1 MKLRNLI
8 IASMA
13 FFAFAACEDGPAGVS
28 LPVSV
33 QPFSDVSFSV
43 GEETAEGYVEGN
55 SIIVAFNNADAVSNV
70 KVDVKVKPGFTLTYP
85 ANPDAADFS
94 KTPVLIFENSRGAEF
109 KYFITFTSNAF
120 PLYDIQKVAVDGLEA
135 GEQLTLDNTERKLIV
150 AFTKAMEAENI
161 TLSFGKGSLVAGFV
175 PQDDLSFDFTTSLEQ
190 TITFTKAVEGSDP
203 LQVEYQ
209 LVLDMSAVVLQYPA
223 DMGFQDITAT
233 YVDPAAYPYIKV
245 YRTERVPAVPVDI
258 MGPAEVANSNGDI
271 ITSQVLKDS
280 YGGWHKDTP
289 NMWGFN
295 NVWVWSKLYDIED
308 DAFSLYGDWEEERRT
323 IEEIVPIVMVVI
335 DAKAVKGG
343 IEANAESGVDITA
356 LDNLISV
363 TGTPKFDALHILDN
377 GEYVINQKSANSTPG
392 EVYADNDISYR
403 AAVGFDAEGK
413 MSFATMYTENNVIQQ
428 IDFIKAGGDITGTV
442 AAAYDW
448 NIVEAATNFPYLYR
462 NGYAVKKMDQVLN
475 DGSTY
480 SDWVPAHNYD
490 DPADALGHGT
500 RGYGNSRAIIGRTW
514 DGKITIAVC
523 PIGWEEGATADP
535 ASPYYGRYYQPHGYS
550 LNQLTY
556 LMVKLGWRDVFPLGS
571 GAEWSVDGSSQ
582 AYRANIKINGQLVLS
597 EDDYTTTSG
606 NKTTVHGN
614 VSPIA
619 PSYCVTFDPKTAN

>member
-8 IASMA
+8 FASMA
-13 FFAFAACEDGPAGVS
+13 FFAFAACEDEPADVS
-28 LPVSV
+28 LPVSE
-33 QPFSDVSFSV
+33 QPFSDVSFTV
-43 GEETAEGYVEGN
+43 GEEIAAGVVDGN
-55 SIIVAFNNADAVSNV
+55 TIIVAFNNVNSFSNV
-70 KVDVKVKPGFTLTYP
+70 KVNITEKPGFTLTYP
-85 ANPDAADFS
+85 TNPEAADFS
-94 KTPVLIFENSRGAEF
+94 KTPVLIFENSRGKEF
-109 KYFITFTSNAF
+109 KYFITFTSNSF
-120 PLYDIQKVAVDGLEA
+120 PLYNIQKVTVDGFEA
-135 GEQLTLDNTERKLIV
+135 GEQITLDNAERKLTV
-150 AFTKAMEAENI
+150 AFTKTMEAENI
-161 TLSFGKGSLVAGFV
+161 TLSFGKGALVAGFV

-190 TITFTKAVEGSDP
+190 TLTFTKAVEGSDP
-203 LQVEYQ
+203 LQVEYKI
-209 LVLDMSAVVLQYPA
+209 VLDMSAVVLRSPA
-223 DMGFQDITAT
+223 DMGFRDITAT
-233 YVDPAAYPYIKV
+233 FVDPAAYPYIKV
-245 YRTERVPAVPVDI
+245 YRTERVPVVPVDI
-258 MGPAEVANSNGDI
+258 MGPAEVMNSKGEI

-289 NMWGFN
+289 NMWGYN
-295 NVWVWSKLYDIED
+295 NVWAWSKLYDIED
-308 DAFSLYGDWEEERRT
+308 DAFSLYGDWEEDRRT
-323 IEEIVPIVMVVI
+323 IEEIVPIVMLVI

-356 LDNLISV
+356 LNNLISV

-377 GEYVINQKSANSTPG
+377 GEYAINQKSANTSPN
-392 EVYADNDISYR
+392 ENIYAGNDISYR

-413 MSFATMYTENNVIQQ
+413 MSFATMYTEGGVIQQ
-428 IDFIKAGGDITGTV
+428 IDFIKAGGDVPGTV

-448 NIVEAATNFPYLYR
+448 NVVEAATNFPYLYR
-462 NGYAVKKMDQVLN
+462 NGYAVRKMDQILN

-480 SDWVPAHNYD
+480 SEWVPANNE

-523 PIGWEEGATADP
+523 PIGWEEGATDDA

-556 LMVKLGWRDVFPLGS
+556 LMVQLGWRDVFPLGS
-571 GAEWSVDGSSQ
+571 GAEWSIDGSSQ

-597 EDDYTTTSG
+597 KDDYTTTSG

-619 PSYCVTFDPKTAN
+619 PSYCVTFDPKTIN

>member
-1 MKLRNLI
+1 MKSRNLI
-8 IASMA
+8 FALTA
-13 FFAFAACEDGPAGVS
+13 FFAFAACEDEPAGDS

-33 QPFSDVSFSV
+33 QPFSDVSFTV
-43 GEETAEGYVEGN
+43 GGETAAGFVEGN
-55 SIIVAFNNADAVSNV
+55 SIIVAFDDANTFSNV
-70 KVDVKVKPGFTLTYP
+70 KVDVKVIPGFTLTYP
-85 ANPDAADFS
+85 ANPEAADFS
-94 KTPVLIFENSRGAEF
+94 KAPVLIFENSRGKEF
-109 KYFITFTSNAF
+109 KYFITFTSNSF
-120 PLYDIQKVAVDGLEA
+120 PLYDVKKVTVDGFEA
-135 GEQLTLDNTERKLIV
+135 GEQLTLDNAEKKLTV
-150 AFTKAMEAENI
+150 AFTKTMEAENI
-161 TLSFGKGSLVAGFV
+161 TISFGKGALVAGFA

-190 TITFTKAVEGSDP
+190 TITFTKEAEGSAP
-203 LQVEYQ
+203 LKVEYQ
-209 LVLDMSAVVLQYPA
+209 LVLDMSSVVLQYPA

-233 YVDPAAYPYIKV
+233 FVDPAAYPYIKV

-258 MGPAEVANSNGDI
+258 MGPAEVMNSKGEI

-289 NMWGFN
+289 NMWGYN
-295 NVWVWSKLYDIED
+295 NVWAWSKLYDIED
-308 DAFSLYGDWEEERRT
+308 DAFSLYGDWEEDRRT
-323 IEEIVPIVMVVI
+323 IEEIVPIVMLVI
-335 DAKAVKGG
+335 DAKAVKGE
-343 IEANAESGVDITA
+343 IEANVESGVDITA
-356 LDNLISV
+356 LNNLISV

-377 GEYVINQKSANSTPG
+377 GEYAINQKNANTSPN
-392 EVYADNDISYR
+392 ENIYADNDISYR

-413 MSFATMYTENNVIQQ
+413 MSFATMYTEGGVIQQ
-428 IDFIKAGGDITGTV
+428 IDFIKAGGDVPGTV
-442 AAAYDW
+442 AAAYGWDV
-448 NIVEAATNFPYLYR
+448 VEAATNFPYLYR

-480 SDWVPAHNYD
+480 SEWEPTKNE

-523 PIGWEEGATADP
+523 PAGWEEGATDDP

-556 LMVKLGWRDVFPLGS
+556 LMVQLGWRDVFPLGS
-571 GAEWSVDGSSQ
+571 GAEWSIDGSSQ

-606 NKTTVHGN
+606 NKTTAHGN
-614 VSPIA
+614 VSRIA
-619 PSYCVTFDPKTAN
+619 PSYCVTFDPKTDN